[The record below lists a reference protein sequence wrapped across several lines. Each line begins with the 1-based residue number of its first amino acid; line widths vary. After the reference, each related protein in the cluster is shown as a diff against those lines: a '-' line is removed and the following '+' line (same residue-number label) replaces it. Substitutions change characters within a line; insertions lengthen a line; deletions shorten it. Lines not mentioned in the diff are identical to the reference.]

1 MFQLFRLINTVMLA
15 LMLRMTATAAARYR
29 AAKRDERGEAVP
41 WLIVLG
47 AGIAI
52 AYFAGD
58 SVMAFAKGL
67 VGQLGN

>member
-1 MFQLFRLINTVMLA
+1 
-15 LMLRMTATAAARYR
+15 
-29 AAKRDERGEAVP
+29 
-41 WLIVLG
+41 VLG

-67 VGQLGN
+67 VANLGGR

>member
-1 MFQLFRLINTVMLA
+1 MVRIINL
-15 LMLRMTATAAARYR
+15 LMLTLAARITASTTR
-29 AAKRDERGEAVP
+29 KRDECGEGAVP

-58 SVMAFAKGL
+58 SVMAFAKSL
-67 VGQLGN
+67 VGNLGTNN

>member
-1 MFQLFRLINTVMLA
+1 MVRIM
-15 LMLRMTATAAARYR
+15 LMLTLAARIATNR
-29 AAKRDERGEAVP
+29 ISTRKRNERGAGAVD

-58 SVMAFAKGL
+58 AVMDFAKGL
-67 VGQLGN
+67 VADLGGGE

>member
-1 MFQLFRLINTVMLA
+1 MIRIYLLMLA
-15 LMLRMTATAAARYR
+15 LAARITTASR
-29 AAKRDERGEAVP
+29 KRDERGEGAVP

-58 SVMAFAKGL
+58 AVMAFAKGL
-67 VGQLGN
+67 VANLGSND

>member
-1 MFQLFRLINTVMLA
+1 MIRIYL
-15 LMLRMTATAAARYR
+15 LMLTLAARITATTSR
-29 AAKRDERGEAVP
+29 KRDERGEGAVP

-58 SVMAFAKGL
+58 AVMAFAKGL
-67 VGQLGN
+67 VANLGGEN